1 MNPIES
7 PKLSVLLNLL
17 KRKLAKLQTDQSE
30 RARRNALKAL
40 STVLRRM
47 RARALE
53 EYPPPPRKVRKVKR
67 RKAEGEWARRKPV
80 SSADASKLQAARVP
94 VLIQPSGVAC
104 APVWA
109 AQLAKAGVSISKIRE
124 ANKSVATRRAL
135 LAEQA
140 LLADALSNGER

>member
-40 STVLRRM
+40 STLLRRM

-53 EYPPPPRKVRKVKR
+53 EYPPPPRKVRKYKR
-67 RKAEGEWARRKPV
+67 RKVVGEWKHNKTI
-80 SSADASKLQAARVP
+80 STLLASKLQAA
-94 VLIQPSGVAC
+94 GVKVQFTTVGML
-104 APVWA
+104 APAWA
-109 AQLAKAGVSISKIRE
+109 VSLATGKFSVSKIRE